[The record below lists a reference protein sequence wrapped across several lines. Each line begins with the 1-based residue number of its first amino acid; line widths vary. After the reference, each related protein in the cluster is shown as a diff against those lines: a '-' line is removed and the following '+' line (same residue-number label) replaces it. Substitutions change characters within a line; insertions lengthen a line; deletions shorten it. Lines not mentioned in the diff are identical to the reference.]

1 MREGPEIRRLG
12 AADLRAYKALRDE
25 MLEAHPEAFTSDAFT
40 ERHRRADDYLPRLGL
55 DQPDVGHVLLG
66 AWDSGGLTGAI
77 GLERD
82 RRLKVRHIGHLVG
95 MMVRERSR
103 KLGIGGALLD
113 ALLAEGRA
121 AALELL
127 TLTVTEGNDSA
138 IRLYERAGFVRF
150 GLLQKAIKVG
160 ERYHAKVYM
169 AKTL

>member
-1 MREGPEIRRLG
+1 MAEGCEIRRLEP
-12 AADLRAYKALRDE
+12 ADLWAYKSLRDE
-25 MLEAHPEAFTSDAFT
+25 LLEGHPEAFTSDALT

-55 DQPDVGHVLLG
+55 EQPDGGHLLLG
-66 AWDSGGLTGAI
+66 AWDPAGLSGAI

-103 KLGIGGALLD
+103 GRGLGGALLD
-113 ALLAEGRA
+113 ALIAEARA
-121 AALELL
+121 AGLELL

-150 GLLQKAIKVG
+150 GLLHNAIKVG
-160 ERYHAKVYM
+160 EHYHAKVYM
-169 AKTL
+169 AKSL